1 MIAKIGR
8 SGNLYGALAYN
19 QLKVENEN
27 GKILFAN
34 KIIETPTG
42 AYTVAQLA
50 QSFAPYL
57 IANRNT
63 EKHTLHISL
72 NPDPKDKVSDDRFR
86 QMAEEYM
93 REMGYG
99 EQPFVVFKHTDIDRS
114 HIHIVSVCV
123 DEQGKKISDKFE
135 KMRSMN
141 VCRELERQHGLIP
154 ATDKEHKQ
162 NDKIFRPVDYR
173 AGDVKSQ
180 IASVVR
186 HLPNYYK
193 FQTLGEY
200 NALLSLFNV
209 TTEKVEGELQ
219 GKMRQG
225 LLYIPLNEKGER
237 AGHPFK
243 ASLFGKNAG
252 LPALELH
259 FAKCKEDL
267 KDHPSKQTLKAVISI
282 ALKSTND
289 EQAFKKQLSEQ
300 GINVVVRRNDTG
312 RIYGITFIDHNS
324 KAVWNGSRL
333 AKELSANTFNDYWNN
348 NIKPEIKEPVVQLPK
363 TSTSNDADLPAE
375 EPHHLFDFLNTT
387 EKHEDGLIEAF
398 GGLLPE
404 AQGDDY
410 EEQDFA
416 NKMKKKKK
424 EDCKRSDF
432 GIKNLFL
439 KRFIELSLYNSERI

>member
-1 MIAKIGR
+1 MIVKIGR

-27 GKILFAN
+27 GQILFAN
-34 KIIETPTG
+34 KMIETACG
-42 AYTVAQLA
+42 HYSVAQLT

-72 NPDPKDKVSDDRFR
+72 NPDPNDKLSDDKFKE
-86 QMAEEYM
+86 MAEQYM

-99 EQPFVVFKHTDIDRS
+99 LQPYIVFKHTDIDRS
-114 HIHIVSVCV
+114 HIHIVSICV

-141 VCRELERQHGLIP
+141 VCRELERKHGLIP
-154 ATDKEHKQ
+154 ATDKERKQ
-162 NDKIFRPVDYR
+162 TDKVFRPVDYR

-186 HLPNYYK
+186 HLPNYYQY
-193 FQTLGEY
+193 QTLGEY
-200 NALLSLFNV
+200 NALLSLFNI
-209 TTEKVEGELQ
+209 TTEKIEGELQ
-219 GKMRQG
+219 GKMQQG

-243 ASLFGKNAG
+243 ASLFGKSAG

-259 FAKCKEDL
+259 FAKCKTTL
-267 KDHPSKQTLKAVISI
+267 KDSPTKQTLKSAVTI
-282 ALKSTND
+282 ALKTTSD
-289 EQAFKKQLSEQ
+289 EQAFKKQLAGQ
-300 GINVVVRRNDTG
+300 GINVVVRRNITV

-333 AKELSANTFNDYWNN
+333 GTELSANTFNNYWNN
-348 NIKPEIKEPVVQLPK
+348 NIKPDIKEPAISQPK
-363 TSTSNDADLPAE
+363 LSTSNDADLPAE
-375 EPHHLFDFLNTT
+375 EPHRLFDFLTT
-387 EKHEDGLIEAF
+387 DKHEDGLIEAL
-398 GGLLPE
+398 GGLIPE
-404 AQGDDY
+404 AQGEDN

-416 NKMKKKKK
+416 NKMKKKKR
-424 EDCKRSDF
+424 KRQR
-432 GIKNLFL
+432 GQK
-439 KRFIELSLYNSERI
+439 

>member
-27 GKILFAN
+27 GLILFAN
-34 KIIETPTG
+34 KIIETANG
-42 AYTVAQLA
+42 HYSVAQLA

-63 EKHTLHISL
+63 EKHTVHISL
-72 NPDPKDKVSDDRFR
+72 NPNPKDKVSDDKFR
-86 QMAEEYM
+86 EMAEEYM

-123 DEQGKKISDKFE
+123 DEEGKKISDKFE

-141 VCRELERQHGLIP
+141 VCRELERKYRLIP

-162 NDKIFRPVDYR
+162 NDKVFRPVDYR

-180 IASVVR
+180 IVSVVR
-186 HLPNYYK
+186 HLPNYYQY
-193 FQTLGEY
+193 QTLGEY

-219 GKMRQG
+219 GKPQQG
-225 LLYIPLNEKGER
+225 LLYIPLNKKGER
-237 AGHPFK
+237 TGHPFK

-252 LPALELH
+252 FPALELH
-259 FAKCKEDL
+259 FAKCKTAL
-267 KDHPSKQTLKAVISI
+267 KGNPIQKTLQSAVTI
-282 ALKSTND
+282 ALKSTSD
-289 EQAFKKQLSEQ
+289 EQAFKKQLAEQ
-300 GINVVVRRNDTG
+300 GINVVVRRNDAG
-312 RIYGITFIDHNS
+312 RIYGMTFIDHNS
-324 KAVWNGSRL
+324 KTVWNGSRL
-333 AKELSANTFNDYWNN
+333 GKELSANVFNNYWNN
-348 NIKPEIKEPVVQLPK
+348 NIKPEIKEPVLQQPKLP
-363 TSTSNDADLPAE
+363 TSNDTDIPAE
-375 EPHHLFDFLNTT
+375 EPHHLFDFLTT
-387 EKHEDGLIEAF
+387 EKHEDGLIEAL

-404 AQGDDY
+404 AQSEDY

-416 NKMKKKKK
+416 NKMRKKRRK
-424 EDCKRSDF
+424 
-432 GIKNLFL
+432 
-439 KRFIELSLYNSERI
+439 

>member
-27 GKILFAN
+27 GQILFAN
-34 KIIETPTG
+34 KMIETASG
-42 AYTVAQLA
+42 HYSVAQLA

-72 NPDPKDKVSDDRFR
+72 NPDPNDKVNDDKFR
-86 QMAEEYM
+86 EMAEQYM

-99 EQPFVVFKHTDIDRS
+99 EQPFVVFKHTDIDRN

-154 ATDKEHKQ
+154 ATDKERNQ
-162 NDKIFRPVDYR
+162 TDKVFRPVDYR
-173 AGDVKSQ
+173 TGDVKSQ

-186 HLPNYYK
+186 HLPNYYQY
-193 FQTLGEY
+193 QTLGEY
-200 NALLSLFNV
+200 NALLSLFNI
-209 TTEKVEGELQ
+209 TAEKIEGE
-219 GKMRQG
+219 
-225 LLYIPLNEKGER
+225 YIPLNEKGER

-243 ASLFGKNAG
+243 ASLFGKSAG

-259 FAKCKEDL
+259 FAKCKTAL
-267 KDHPSKQTLKAVISI
+267 KDSPTKQTLKSAVTI
-282 ALKSTND
+282 ALKTTGD

-300 GINVVVRRNDTG
+300 GINVVVRQNDTG

-324 KAVWNGSRL
+324 KSVWNGSRL
-333 AKELSANTFNDYWNN
+333 ATELSANTFNDYWNN
-348 NIKPEIKEPVVQLPK
+348 NIKPDIKEPAVLQPK
-363 TSTSNDADLPAE
+363 LSISNDADLPQE
-375 EPHHLFDFLNTT
+375 EPHHLFDFLSTD
-387 EKHEDGLIEAF
+387 KHEDGLIEAL

-404 AQGDDY
+404 AQGEDY

-416 NKMKKKKK
+416 NKMKKKRKHQRGQK
-424 EDCKRSDF
+424 
-432 GIKNLFL
+432 
-439 KRFIELSLYNSERI
+439 

>member
-1 MIAKIGR
+1 MIAKIGK
-8 SGNLYGALAYN
+8 GENLYGAISYN
-19 QLKVENEN
+19 QKKIDSEN
-27 GKILFAN
+27 GQVLLLN
-34 KIIETPTG
+34 KIPETLDNTYS
-42 AYTVAQLA
+42 ANYLHQC
-50 QSFAPYL
+50 FEPYL
-57 IANRNT
+57 SANIRT
-63 EKHTLHISL
+63 EKPVRHISL
-72 NPDPKDKVSDDRFR
+72 NPDPKDKVSDAQFME
-86 QMAEEYM
+86 MAQEYM

-141 VCRELERQHGLIP
+141 VCRELERKHGLIP
-154 ATDKEHKQ
+154 ATDKEHRQ
-162 NDKIFRPVDYR
+162 NDKVFRPVNYK

-200 NALLSLFNV
+200 NALLSLFNI

-219 GKMRQG
+219 GQLRQG

-243 ASLFGKNAG
+243 ASLFGKDAV

-259 FAKCKEDL
+259 FAKCKTDL
-267 KDHPSKQTLKAVISI
+267 KDSPTKQSLQSAVTI
-282 ALKSTND
+282 ALKSTTD
-289 EQAFKKQLSEQ
+289 ELGFKKQLAEQ

-333 AKELSANTFNDYWNN
+333 ATELSANTFNDYWNN
-348 NIKPEIKEPVVQLPK
+348 NIKPEIKEPIVQQPK
-363 TSTSNDADLPAE
+363 ISTSNDADIPQE
-375 EPHHLFDFLNTT
+375 KPHHLFDFLNTS
-387 EKHEDGLIEAF
+387 EKQEDGLIEAL

-404 AQGDDY
+404 AQGEDY

-416 NKMKKKKK
+416 NKMKRKLKKKS
-424 EDCKRSDF
+424 R
-432 GIKNLFL
+432 
-439 KRFIELSLYNSERI
+439 R

>member
-72 NPDPKDKVSDDRFR
+72 NPDPKDKVSDDSFR

-267 KDHPSKQTLKAVISI
+267 KDHPSKQTLKAAISI

-424 EDCKRSDF
+424 RR
-432 GIKNLFL
+432 L
-439 KRFIELSLYNSERI
+439 

>member
-8 SGNLYGALAYN
+8 SVNLYGALAYN

-27 GKILFAN
+27 GQILFAN
-34 KIIETPTG
+34 KMIETANG
-42 AYTVAQLA
+42 HYSVAQLA

-72 NPDPKDKVSDDRFR
+72 NPDPKDKVNDDKYRE
-86 QMAEEYM
+86 MAEEYM

-99 EQPFVVFKHTDIDRS
+99 EQPFVVFKHTDIDRN

-123 DEQGKKISDKFE
+123 DEEGKKISDKFE

-141 VCRELERQHGLIP
+141 LCRELERKHGLIS
-154 ATDKEHKQ
+154 ATDKEHKP

-173 AGDVKSQ
+173 TGDVKSQ

-186 HLPNYYK
+186 HLPNYYQY
-193 FQTLGEY
+193 QTLGEY
-200 NALLSLFNV
+200 NALLSLFNI

-219 GKMRQG
+219 GKMQLG
-225 LLYIPLNEKGER
+225 LLYIPLNEKGEK

-252 LPALELH
+252 LPTLELH
-259 FAKCKEDL
+259 FAKCKTAL
-267 KDHPSKQTLKAVISI
+267 KDNPTSKTLQSAITI

-289 EQAFKKQLSEQ
+289 EQAFKKQLAEQ

-333 AKELSANTFNDYWNN
+333 DKELSANTFNAYWNN
-348 NIKPEIKEPVVQLPK
+348 NIKPDIKEPVKLQSKISRP
-363 TSTSNDADLPAE
+363 NDADLPVE
-375 EPHHLFDFLNTT
+375 EPHHLFDFLNTI
-387 EKHEDGLIEAF
+387 EKHEDGLIEAL

-404 AQGDDY
+404 TQSEDY

-416 NKMKKKKK
+416 NRMKKKRNR
-424 EDCKRSDF
+424 KR
-432 GIKNLFL
+432 
-439 KRFIELSLYNSERI
+439 RQ

>member
-27 GKILFAN
+27 GQILFAN
-34 KIIETPTG
+34 KIIETANG
-42 AYTVAQLA
+42 RYSVAQLA

-72 NPDPKDKVSDDRFR
+72 NPDPNDKVSDEKYRE
-86 QMAEEYM
+86 MAEQYM
-93 REMGYG
+93 REMGYS
-99 EQPFVVFKHTDIDRS
+99 EQPFVVFKHTDIDRN

-141 VCRELERQHGLIP
+141 VCRELEKKHSLIP

-162 NDKIFRPVDYR
+162 NYKIFSPVDYK

-186 HLPNYYK
+186 HLPSYYK

-200 NALLSLFNV
+200 NALLSLFNI

-219 GKMRQG
+219 GQLRQG
-225 LLYIPLNEKGER
+225 LLYIPLSEKGER

-243 ASLFGKNAG
+243 ASLFGKDAG

-259 FAKCKEDL
+259 FAKCKTAL
-267 KDHPSKQTLKAVISI
+267 KDSSTKQTLKSAVTI
-282 ALKSTND
+282 ALKTTSD
-289 EQAFKKQLSEQ
+289 ERAFKKQLAEQ
-300 GINVVVRRNDTG
+300 GINVVLRRNDTG

-333 AKELSANTFNDYWNN
+333 ATELSANTFNDYWNN
-348 NIKPEIKEPVVQLPK
+348 NIKPEIKEPSVLQPK
-363 TSTSNDADLPAE
+363 LSKSNDANLPAE
-375 EPHHLFDFLNTT
+375 EPHHLFDFLTT
-387 EKHEDGLIEAF
+387 EKHEDGLIAAL

-404 AQGDDY
+404 AQGEDY

-416 NKMKKKKK
+416 NKMKKKK
-424 EDCKRSDF
+424 RTA
-432 GIKNLFL
+432 
-439 KRFIELSLYNSERI
+439 R

>member
-27 GKILFAN
+27 GQILFAN
-34 KIIETPTG
+34 KMIETASG
-42 AYTVAQLA
+42 HYSVAQLA

-72 NPDPKDKVSDDRFR
+72 NPDPNDKVSDDKFR
-86 QMAEEYM
+86 EMAEQYM
-93 REMGYG
+93 REMGYS

-141 VCRELERQHGLIP
+141 VCRELERKHGLIL
-154 ATDKEHKQ
+154 ATDKERNQ
-162 NDKIFRPVDYR
+162 TDKVFRPVDYR

-186 HLPNYYK
+186 HLPNYYQY
-193 FQTLGEY
+193 QTLGEY
-200 NALLSLFNV
+200 NALLSLFNI
-209 TTEKVEGELQ
+209 TAEKIEGELQ
-219 GKMRQG
+219 GKMQQG

-243 ASLFGKNAG
+243 ASLFGKSAG
-252 LPALELH
+252 FPALELH
-259 FAKCKEDL
+259 FAKCKTAL
-267 KDHPSKQTLKAVISI
+267 KDTPTKQTLKSAVTI
-282 ALKSTND
+282 ALKSTSD
-289 EQAFKKQLSEQ
+289 ELSFKKQLAEQ
-300 GINVVVRRNDTG
+300 GINVVVRRNDAR

-333 AKELSANTFNDYWNN
+333 ATELSANTFNDYWNN
-348 NIKPEIKEPVVQLPK
+348 NIKPEIKEPVVLQPK
-363 TSTSNDADLPAE
+363 LSTSNDADLPAE
-375 EPHHLFDFLNTT
+375 EPHHLFDFLTT
-387 EKHEDGLIEAF
+387 EKHEDGLVEAL

-404 AQGDDY
+404 AQGEDY
-410 EEQDFA
+410 EELDFA
-416 NKMKKKKK
+416 NKMKKKR
-424 EDCKRSDF
+424 KRQR
-432 GIKNLFL
+432 GQK
-439 KRFIELSLYNSERI
+439 

>member
-27 GKILFAN
+27 GQILFTN
-34 KIIETPTG
+34 KIIETPNG
-42 AYTVAQLA
+42 YYSVAQLA

-72 NPDPKDKVSDDRFR
+72 NPDPKDEVSDDKFR
-86 QMAEEYM
+86 EMAEQYM

-123 DEQGKKISDKFE
+123 DEEGVKILDKFE

-141 VCRELERQHGLIP
+141 VCRELEKKYGLIP
-154 ATDKEHKQ
+154 ATDKEHRQ
-162 NDKIFRPVDYR
+162 NDKIFRQMDYR

-186 HLPNYYK
+186 HLPNNYK

-200 NALLSLFNV
+200 NALLSLFNI

-219 GKMRQG
+219 GKMQLG
-225 LLYIPLNEKGER
+225 LLYIPLNEKGKR

-259 FAKCKEDL
+259 FAKCKTAL
-267 KDHPSKQTLKAVISI
+267 KDHPTKQTLKSAVTI
-282 ALKSTND
+282 ALQSTTD
-289 EQAFKKQLSEQ
+289 ELNFKKQLAEQ
-300 GINVVVRRNDTG
+300 GINIVVRRNDTG
-312 RIYGITFIDHNS
+312 RVYGITFIDHNS
-324 KAVWNGSRL
+324 KTVWNGSRL
-333 AKELSANTFNDYWNN
+333 GKELSANTFNDYWNY
-348 NIKPEIKEPVVQLPK
+348 NIKPEINEPAQLQPK
-363 TSTSNDADLPAE
+363 ISRPNDTEELPVE
-375 EPHHLFDFLNTT
+375 KPHQLFDFLNTD
-387 EKHEDGLIEAF
+387 KNDDGLIETL
-398 GGLLPE
+398 GGLFPE
-404 AQGDDY
+404 AQDEDY

-416 NKMKKKKK
+416 NKMKKKR
-424 EDCKRSDF
+424 KRTRSQ
-432 GIKNLFL
+432 K
-439 KRFIELSLYNSERI
+439 

>member
-8 SGNLYGALAYN
+8 SANLYGALAYN

-27 GKILFAN
+27 GQILFAN
-34 KIIETPTG
+34 KMIETASG
-42 AYTVAQLA
+42 HYSVAQLA
-50 QSFAPYL
+50 QSLAPYL

-72 NPDPKDKVSDDRFR
+72 NPDPNDKVSDDKFR
-86 QMAEEYM
+86 EMAEQYM
-93 REMGYG
+93 RERGYG
-99 EQPFVVFKHTDIDRS
+99 EQPFVVFKHTDIDSS

-141 VCRELERQHGLIP
+141 VCRELERKHGLIP
-154 ATDKEHKQ
+154 ATDKERNQ
-162 NDKIFRPVDYR
+162 NDKVFRPVDYR

-186 HLPNYYK
+186 HLPNYYQY
-193 FQTLGEY
+193 QTLGEY
-200 NALLSLFNV
+200 NALLSLFNI
-209 TTEKVEGELQ
+209 TAEKIEGELQ
-219 GKMRQG
+219 GEMKQG
-225 LLYIPLNEKGER
+225 LIYIPLNEKGER

-243 ASLFGKNAG
+243 ASLFGKSAG

-259 FAKCKEDL
+259 FAKCKTAL
-267 KDHPSKQTLKAVISI
+267 KDSPTKQTLKSAVTI
-282 ALKSTND
+282 ALKTTSD
-289 EQAFKKQLSEQ
+289 EQAFKKQLAEQ

-333 AKELSANTFNDYWNN
+333 ATELSANVFNNYWNN
-348 NIKPEIKEPVVQLPK
+348 NIKPEIKEPVLQQPKLP
-363 TSTSNDADLPAE
+363 TSNDTDIPAE
-375 EPHHLFDFLNTT
+375 EPHHLFDFLHT
-387 EKHEDGLIEAF
+387 EKHEDGLIEAL

-404 AQGDDY
+404 AQGEDY

-416 NKMKKKKK
+416 NKMKKKR
-424 EDCKRSDF
+424 KRQR
-432 GIKNLFL
+432 GQK
-439 KRFIELSLYNSERI
+439 